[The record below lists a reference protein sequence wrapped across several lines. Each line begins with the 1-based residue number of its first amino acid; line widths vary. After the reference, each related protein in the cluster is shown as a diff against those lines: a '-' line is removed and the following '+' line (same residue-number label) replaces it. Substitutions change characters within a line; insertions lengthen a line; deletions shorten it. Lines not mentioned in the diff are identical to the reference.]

1 MGLAPVKVY
10 LDSCIIIYWLE
21 EHPQFSSAV
30 RHAFET
36 AGNRQFCVSPLV
48 ELECLVVPL
57 RAANT
62 PLIQRYENFFQQQ
75 IILDIEPLIYRL
87 AADLR
92 AQFRLKTPDALH
104 LAIAHHY
111 GCTEFWTNDDRLNE
125 AATNKAINLFSSLS
139 D

>member
-10 LDSCIIIYWLE
+10 LYSCIIIYWLE

-36 AGNRQFCVSPLV
+36 AENRQFCVSPLV

-57 RAANT
+57 RTANT
-62 PLIQRYENFFQQQ
+62 PLIQRYENFFQHQ
-75 IILDIEPLIYRL
+75 IILDIEPLTYRL
-87 AADLR
+87 AADFR

-104 LAIAHHY
+104 LAIAHHC

-125 AATNKAINLFSSLS
+125 AAPNKAINLFSGSIA
-139 D
+139 